1 MTPRQKTS
9 ALLQE
14 GNQGEVPQSASP
26 VTDQSPGSACD
37 PLQVKDGPG
46 TTSTAPFHATP
57 ALLIFKALL
66 VDDKVPPKLISIP
79 TSSPDDGDPSSLIV
93 VSLLK

>member
-1 MTPRQKTS
+1 MR
-9 ALLQE
+9 
-14 GNQGEVPQSASP
+14 
-26 VTDQSPGSACD
+26 
-37 PLQVKDGPG
+37 DGPG
-46 TTSTAPFHATP
+46 TTRTAPFHATP

-66 VDDKVPPKLISIP
+66 VDDKVPLKLISIP